1 MWIKGLNT
9 MWIKQP
15 DFYATI
21 PSPSVPV
28 ESNLKCQA
36 ISMLLHIY
44 TVLTLGAPLS
54 PECPQ
59 GGEKSRSSRRGEL
72 VWSHLRIQSTLP
84 PLSLGGSYS
93 VCQQHLLELLLWTSS
108 GFSASSRFPTGNSK
122 VDFTGTM
129 APFSCSLFGCKRMIP
144 FSSWAPFTRIWD
156 DDGDVF

>member
-1 MWIKGLNT
+1 

-28 ESNLKCQA
+28 ESNSKCQA

-59 GGEKSRSSRRGEL
+59 GGEKSRNSRRGEL

-84 PLSLGGSYS
+84 PLSLGGCYS
-93 VCQQHLLELLLWTSS
+93 IYQHLLESLLWPSS
-108 GFSASSRFPTGNSK
+108 RFSASSRFPRGNSK

-129 APFSCSLFGCKRMIP
+129 AHSLFGCKRTIP
-144 FSSWAPFTRIWD
+144 FSSWAPFTRLRD
-156 DDGDVF
+156 DDGDVLQPSPLLR